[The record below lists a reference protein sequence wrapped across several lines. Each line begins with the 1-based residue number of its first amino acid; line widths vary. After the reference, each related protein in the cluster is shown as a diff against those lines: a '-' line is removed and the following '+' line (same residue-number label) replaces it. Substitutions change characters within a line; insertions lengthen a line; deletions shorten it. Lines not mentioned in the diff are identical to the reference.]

1 MEKQRIKAVCCAAS
15 AGGMWGTIGLF
26 VSLAGRHGVHSLE
39 LTVVRMVI
47 GADRKSTRLNSS
59 HSGES
64 RMPSSA

>member
-39 LTVVRMVI
+39 LTVVRSEERRV
-47 GADRKSTRLNSS
+47 GKECT
-59 HSGES
+59 G
-64 RMPSSA
+64 

>member
-39 LTVVRMVI
+39 LE
-47 GADRKSTRLNSS
+47 DEFFQRL
-59 HSGES
+59 GDL
-64 RMPSSA
+64 

>member
-47 GADRKSTRLNSS
+47 GA
-59 HSGES
+59 
-64 RMPSSA
+64 AA